1 MILKTIYFLKKDF
14 RLKKS
19 YKFAFFWGLFSS
31 FFSLLIFYYID
42 LLMERRITGILAKY
56 GINYFN
62 YVFIGLIIFNF
73 TGAGPGTVAQKVY
86 EEKYC
91 GSLEEILAVKENI
104 FPFLFS
110 ASLYNFLLSL
120 AESVFY
126 LLSGLLFFGVK
137 FSGINIISMILILFF
152 SFFSFSALG
161 IFSACFTL
169 LFKRG
174 NPLAFLMNSAEGL
187 LGGAYFPSVILPF
200 GLYKIS
206 YALPVYWSIRAAQK
220 AFYLKASPIDILSE
234 LFILAI
240 FSITLFPLSLAS
252 FKATVRKTLLW
263 GSLNQF

>member
-1 MILKTIYFLKKDF
+1 MIIRILHFLKKDF
-14 RLKKS
+14 NLKRS

-31 FFSLLIFYYID
+31 LFSLLIFYYID
-42 LLMERRITGILAKY
+42 LLMDKRITGILSKY

-62 YVFIGLIIFNF
+62 YVFIGLVIFNF
-73 TGAGPGTVAQKVY
+73 TGAGPGTVAQKIY

-91 GSLEEILAVKENI
+91 GSLEEILSIKENI

-120 AESVFY
+120 AESIFY
-126 LLSGLLFFGVK
+126 LLSGLLFFGIK

-174 NPLAFLMNSAEGL
+174 NPLAFLLNSAEGF
-187 LGGAYFPSVILPF
+187 LGGAYFPSDILPLR
-200 GLYKIS
+200 LYKIS
-206 YALPVYWSIRAAQK
+206 YALPLYWSIKAAQK
-220 AFYLKASPIDILSE
+220 AFYLKASPIDILPE
-234 LFILAI
+234 LSILAI
-240 FSITLFPLSLAS
+240 FAIVLFPISFIS
-252 FKATVRKTLLW
+252 FKAVVRNSLLH